1 MKFIVVISS
10 LRLDPFSFIF
20 DPFFKETPITTAI
33 TAKVLGVP
41 SIADGVS

>member
-1 MKFIVVISS
+1 
-10 LRLDPFSFIF
+10 LLFIF
-20 DPFFKETPITTAI
+20 IFKETPITTVI